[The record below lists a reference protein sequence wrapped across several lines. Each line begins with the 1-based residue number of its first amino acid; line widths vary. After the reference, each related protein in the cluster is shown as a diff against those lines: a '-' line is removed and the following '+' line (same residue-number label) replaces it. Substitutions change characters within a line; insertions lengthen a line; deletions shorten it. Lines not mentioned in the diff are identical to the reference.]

1 MMKVLNGIAY
11 FLSAIGAINW
21 GLVAFFKFNLV
32 EFLCNLVNM
41 PNLNAV
47 IYGVV
52 ALAGVYSLIAIF
64 TCCSCKC

>member
-1 MMKVLNGIAY
+1 MMKFLNGIAF

-32 EFLCNLVNM
+32 EYLSGIINM
-41 PNLNAV
+41 PNLNAI
-47 IYGVV
+47 IYAIV

-64 TCCSCKC
+64 TSYSCK